1 MSKSR
6 LAPLKKMTIP
16 RLELA
21 AAAMSVKVHKFLLSE
36 LEIPID
42 EARFWTDSMTV
53 LRYIEHD
60 TKRFHTYVANRVAYI
75 RNDTVPEQWDHV
87 DTKTNPAD
95 VVSRGVTGEAFIS
108 CKRWLNGPDF
118 LWKDKCDWPA
128 RPDVG
133 ILSKDDPEV
142 KQKSVTFKAGVE
154 GKKCSNLIAIFK
166 RFSSWLQL
174 KKFVAL
180 CLRMQRWFR
189 NKKSCCQLTAPP
201 TDVFELITVAE
212 LEKSEIEICKV
223 FQHDEYEEEIQV
235 LSRKG
240 TLKRSS
246 SLVKLDPILVNG
258 VLCVGGRLNHAPI
271 PNYQKHQVIV
281 PKNSHLSKL
290 LVWYFHLVFGHS
302 GREHVLC
309 LVREKFWVVQ
319 ANSTVRRMLHSCF
332 GCKRRHS
339 PALQQKMVDLP
350 LDRVNPGNPSF
361 TFVGIDCFG
370 PFYVRHKRS
379 LAKRYGVIFTCLVV
393 RAVQL
398 EIAHS
403 LETNSFIQSLRRF
416 AARRGQVKEIR
427 SDNGTNFVGG
437 EKELRHAIAEWNQNK
452 IHESLLQKSIDW
464 HFNPPTGSHHGG
476 GMGAVHQNYS
486 ESVKCII
493 EGANTERRV
502 SSNPYG

>member
-1 MSKSR
+1 M
-6 LAPLKKMTIP
+6 
-16 RLELA
+16 
-21 AAAMSVKVHKFLLSE
+21 
-36 LEIPID
+36 
-42 EARFWTDSMTV
+42 
-53 LRYIEHD
+53 
-60 TKRFHTYVANRVAYI
+60 
-75 RNDTVPEQWDHV
+75 
-87 DTKTNPAD
+87 
-95 VVSRGVTGEAFIS
+95 
-108 CKRWLNGPDF
+108 
-118 LWKDKCDWPA
+118 WKDKCDWPA

-142 KQKSVTFKAGVE
+142 KQKSVTLKAGVE

-180 CLRMQRWFR
+180 CLWMQRWFC

-246 SLVKLDPILVNG
+246 SLVKLDPILVKG

-290 LVWYFHLVFGHS
+290 LVWYFHLVSGHS
-302 GREHVLC
+302 GRGHVLC

-319 ANSTVRRMLHSCF
+319 ANSTVRRMLYSCF
-332 GCKRRHS
+332 GCKHKHS
-339 PALQQKMVDLP
+339 PALQQKMADLP
-350 LDRVNPGNPSF
+350 SDRVNPGNPPF

-379 LAKRYGVIFTCLVV
+379 LVKRYGVIFTCLVV
-393 RAVQL
+393 RAVHI
-398 EIAHS
+398 EI
-403 LETNSFIQSLRRF
+403 
-416 AARRGQVKEIR
+416 
-427 SDNGTNFVGG
+427 
-437 EKELRHAIAEWNQNK
+437 
-452 IHESLLQKSIDW
+452 ESLL
-464 HFNPPTGSHHGG
+464 TL
-476 GMGAVHQNYS
+476 MAEV
-486 ESVKCII
+486 ESVI
-493 EGANTERRV
+493 NSRPLTTV
-502 SSNPYG
+502 SSDARDLEPLIPNHLLQLKQSCSLPPGIFSEHDLYSRKRWRQVQYLADIFWKRWTREYLPLLQHCHKWNCVKRNVAVGDIVRFA